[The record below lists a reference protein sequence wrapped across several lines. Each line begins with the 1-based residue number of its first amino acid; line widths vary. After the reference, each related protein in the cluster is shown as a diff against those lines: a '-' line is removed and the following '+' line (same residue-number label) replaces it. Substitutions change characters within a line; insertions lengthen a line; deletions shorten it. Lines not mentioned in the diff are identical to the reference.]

1 MIRGYID
8 HKEVHMSSMDID
20 QATWERFKAFLAM
33 EVANKAD
40 KTHKDSGCV
49 SKSARSPTIRRS
61 LDHVKVTIEQD
72 RYTGGDRSSTIGRTL
87 ESVESLPDKTLPS
100 SRLPTPDP
108 KENGPWSSKNDPE
121 NMETPEL
128 SSTHSGTPHAF
139 ARQDQRKNRSKTAL
153 SSRSPSPPPANSTAH
168 PYDACPTSYETRPG
182 KRGGRVHTMIEGQQQ
197 IAQTPIERLVTRKAK
212 YQYVLE
218 NGHLFGNKHGCYFNP
233 YSKARVNQ
241 QNCKRIEKP
250 QGFQVGR
257 GGPGSK
263 PWFKLIGL
271 RDDYDMALD
280 VRGSACKALVLYRPQ
295 TLDLKPGQKL
305 TYKNYGSQKRT
316 QINNYMY
323 KHHKFLYHFRD
334 ESGDD
339 SWAIDAICAGYLA
352 SNSAYTRSGKN
363 AKAALFLKRNASD
376 PNSKGSDEDSDIGD
390 EDRGRDKHGEPQKK
404 SALLGSIVKD
414 ESGEEDDYN
423 LNARRYN
430 NTQTASKPQPASRSL
445 KRPHPSYG
453 TTRPTK
459 KARHLTRDEGD
470 DEDDDEDDKDRPS
483 SQPPTLPPK
492 PTAANIRKANK
503 VVEREQARD
512 KALGAS
518 RDRAGAKATADPL
531 GPGKGKG
538 KEREGRPL
546 IPRPKPIRRKEA
558 NVEDE
563 DEDNE
568 DNEPVRRI
576 SKSIRRVN
584 STLSSSDADPKPVR
598 QSARQVPKSIRR
610 VDSTPSSSDADPEP
624 VAEPEKGT
632 SSRTKGVKAAEKD
645 MLKSRKNVLPPIEED
660 DERPKTIQ
668 RPKPKKTL
676 QEPKEVSNDKGEGE
690 REEPQSR
697 KKRRL
702 APEQLEDEA
711 EELEPLPPS
720 LIPQITKELAE
731 SRKQKTAKPLAN
743 GPKASSSNKAT
754 TQSTGETAQEL
765 INTGKARAVGTLK
778 IKLPVPPSDRSLR
791 KRT

>member
-1 MIRGYID
+1 
-8 HKEVHMSSMDID
+8 MSSMDID
-20 QATWERFKAFLAM
+20 QATWEQFKAFLAM
-33 EVANKAD
+33 EVANKAS

-72 RYTGGDRSSTIGRTL
+72 RYTGGNMSSTIGRTL
-87 ESVESLPDKTLPS
+87 ESVESLPDKTLLS
-100 SRLPTPDP
+100 SCLPTPDP
-108 KENGPWSSKNDPE
+108 KENGPWSSENDPE

-139 ARQDQRKNRSKTAL
+139 ARQDQRKNCSKTAL

-212 YQYVLE
+212 YRYVLE
-218 NGHLFGNKHGCYFNP
+218 NGHLFGDKHGCYFNP
-233 YSKARVNQ
+233 YSKARVNK

-263 PWFKLIGL
+263 PWFELIGL

-280 VRGSACKALVLYRPQ
+280 VRGSACKALVLYCPQ

-305 TYKNYGSQKRT
+305 TYKNYGSQKQT

-376 PNSKGSDEDSDIGD
+376 PNSKGSDEDSDIGG
-390 EDRGRDKHGEPQKK
+390 EDRGRD
-404 SALLGSIVKD
+404 KD

-503 VVEREQARD
+503 
-512 KALGAS
+512 
-518 RDRAGAKATADPL
+518 ATADPL

-538 KEREGRPL
+538 KECEGRPL

-558 NVEDE
+558 NMEDD

-632 SSRTKGVKAAEKD
+632 SSRTKDVKAAEKD
-645 MLKSRKNVLPPIEED
+645 MVKSRKNVLPPIEED
-660 DERPKTIQ
+660 DERPKTIR

-702 APEQLEDEA
+702 
-711 EELEPLPPS
+711 
-720 LIPQITKELAE
+720 ELAE

-743 GPKASSSNKAT
+743 GPKASSSNKVT

>member
-1 MIRGYID
+1 
-8 HKEVHMSSMDID
+8 MSSMDID
-20 QATWERFKAFLAM
+20 QATWEQFKAFLAM
-33 EVANKAD
+33 EVANKAS

-72 RYTGGDRSSTIGRTL
+72 RYTGGNMSSTIGRTL
-87 ESVESLPDKTLPS
+87 ESVESLPDKTLLS
-100 SRLPTPDP
+100 SCLPTPDP
-108 KENGPWSSKNDPE
+108 KENGPWSSENDPE

-139 ARQDQRKNRSKTAL
+139 ADRISARIAARPPCRAAPKSSTSKFDC
-153 SSRSPSPPPANSTAH
+153 PPIRRMPH
-168 PYDACPTSYETRPG
+168 LYETRPG

-212 YQYVLE
+212 YRYVLE
-218 NGHLFGNKHGCYFNP
+218 NGHLFGDKHGCYFNP
-233 YSKARVNQ
+233 YSKARVNK

-263 PWFKLIGL
+263 PWFELIGL

-280 VRGSACKALVLYRPQ
+280 VRGSACKALVLYCPQ

-305 TYKNYGSQKRT
+305 TYKNYGSQKQT

-376 PNSKGSDEDSDIGD
+376 PNSKGSDEDSDIGG
-390 EDRGRDKHGEPQKK
+390 EDRGRD
-404 SALLGSIVKD
+404 KD

-531 GPGKGKG
+531 GPGR
-538 KEREGRPL
+538 ERERSA
-546 IPRPKPIRRKEA
+546 RA
-558 NVEDE
+558 DD

-632 SSRTKGVKAAEKD
+632 SSLTKDVKAAEKD
-645 MLKSRKNVLPPIEED
+645 MVKSRKNVLPPIEED
-660 DERPKTIQ
+660 DERPKQ
-668 RPKPKKTL
+668 FDARYKPKKTL

-702 APEQLEDEA
+702 
-711 EELEPLPPS
+711 
-720 LIPQITKELAE
+720 ELAE
-731 SRKQKTAKPLAN
+731 SRKQKTAK
-743 GPKASSSNKAT
+743 ASSSNKVT